1 MTHTCRS
8 DLHQMIT
15 SSSSSTS
22 IGGRRTGRQAAGAND
37 GRALIAAGAAEL
49 RGAAAAGAV
58 YSGGGTRGGACGA
71 RSTGHCGGLRAPKS
85 LRKTRTL
92 RGVGDGE
99 GGHLRWRT
107 GTRLLSCRG
116 MDRAFWVKRKA
127 F

>member
-1 MTHTCRS
+1 
-8 DLHQMIT
+8 MIT

-58 YSGGGTRGGACGA
+58 YSGGGA

-107 GTRLLSCRG
+107 RTRLLSCRG